1 MDSDGT
7 CHGVHIERVNF
18 RENIRLFFSWGQ
30 TKLSAIY
37 GCPYQAG
44 VRRARFNC
52 TQDSEEI
59 VTKKD
64 SYRLTDINFV
74 IQIQY
79 LYINDENGEE
89 KGVMVRFKALARCWK
104 LNCCCFDMDAE
115 LSCGLIKREPYES
128 SSFTF
133 KIMALMTNYI
143 LIHSIT
149 LNVIYI
155 YFSFF
160 VLCTIDLYIF
170 LFLDFLTNLFVLRV
184 NIDTSAATKQTLKI
198 QIL

>member
-1 MDSDGT
+1 
-7 CHGVHIERVNF
+7 
-18 RENIRLFFSWGQ
+18 
-30 TKLSAIY
+30 
-37 GCPYQAG
+37 
-44 VRRARFNC
+44 
-52 TQDSEEI
+52 
-59 VTKKD
+59 
-64 SYRLTDINFV
+64 
-74 IQIQY
+74 
-79 LYINDENGEE
+79 
-89 KGVMVRFKALARCWK
+89 MVRFKALARCWK

-184 NIDTSAATKQTLKI
+184 NIDTSAAKNQTLKI